1 MQKVFDHVTWTKL
14 LHILRETCI
23 DWHIKRLIG
32 KLYMD
37 QTVKVWLDQ
46 GEARIG
52 KGVRQRCSLSPIIF
66 NSCSEYLTR
75 EAVEGDVGL
84 EIGG

>member
-1 MQKVFDHVTWTKL
+1 
-14 LHILRETCI
+14 LHILRETGT

-32 KLYMD
+32 KLYKD
-37 QTVKVWLDQ
+37 QTVKVRLDQ

-52 KGVRQRCSLSPIIF
+52 KGVRQGCSLSLIIF
-66 NSCSEYLTR
+66 NSCSEYLTG
-75 EAVEGDVGL
+75 EAVEGDEGL